1 MKKLYETN
9 DEVELQML
17 IGILDS
23 QGITAQVQTDGAGD
37 YFRVIGSDYNLY
49 KRVLVKEEDWQK
61 ALDIAKSNG
70 FVKQKKPTK
79 QNNTQVWIA
88 RIALIIFLAVTLGNI
103 FISLFSYL

>member
-1 MKKLYETN
+1 MKQLYETN

-17 IGILDS
+17 IGLLDS

-37 YFRVIGSDYNLY
+37 YFRVQGADYNLY

-61 ALDIAKSNG
+61 ALEIAEINN
-70 FVKQKKPTK
+70 FVKAEKTQNR
-79 QNNTQVWIA
+79 NNTQVWVA
-88 RIALIIFLAVTLGNI
+88 RIALAIFLVIILGNI